1 MDPRRGQMDLRAR
14 VQTAKLQAR
23 LCSFDGSFAFLLSQT
38 ADLDETK
45 QTVNFLLDLAN
56 LAQQIN

>member
-1 MDPRRGQMDLRAR
+1 MDLRAR

-45 QTVNFLLDLAN
+45 QTVNFLLDLAT

>member
-1 MDPRRGQMDLRAR
+1 MDLRAR

-23 LCSFDGSFAFLLSQT
+23 LRSFDGSFAFLLSQT